1 MNPIFLFTPYQ
12 GRIVGPIAYVMGKIM
27 NVIFNMIDQIPFIKS
42 GQIGLAIIGFTIVM
56 NIAMLPLTIRQQ
68 KFAKLQA
75 RMQPE
80 MKAIQD
86 KYKGRKDQEASIMM
100 NEEIKAL
107 YTKYGV
113 SQTGSCVQLLIQLP
127 IMLSLYRVIYAMPA
141 YVDKIREVYLNAE
154 GTSII
159 SKLTSSLEN
168 FNITNNIIQKLS
180 SFNMYSRQF
189 NAFSEEGFSLTESLE
204 TVQNSFIDVLNR
216 ASSLDWEVFRVG
228 ISEKIGGVND
238 LIAGAKNTID
248 GYNSFFGLNIGNSPW
263 YYLQNKFL
271 SSDPLS
277 KYDLTGIDTS
287 SITVPQISMG
297 IVIAAILVPV
307 LAAVTQIINVK
318 LMPTSRNQGGRVN
331 PDDQAA
337 QMTQSMNTMN
347 KVMPIMSAYFCFSFP
362 IGIGLYWIAGSV
374 VRSVEQIFVNRYID
388 RMDIDAQIAKNEEKY
403 KEKLEK
409 SKEKTAQMAQAAQLN
424 TRNLKSGDW
433 FKSLYTEEEK
443 EKALA
448 EVNALYENEHIDPD
462 SLFAKANMVREYN
475 NRDLKKSKEARM
487 SEKAQQEEEAAPEE
501 MKEEAPLEEAATS
514 EEVASEQED
523 NA

>member
-1 MNPIFLFTPYQ
+1 
-12 GRIVGPIAYVMGKIM
+12 MGKIM
-27 NVIFNMIDQIPFIKS
+27 DIIFNLIDKIPFVNS
-42 GQIGLAIIGFTIVM
+42 GQIALAIIGFTIVM

-86 KYKGRKDQEASIMM
+86 KYKGRRDQEASMMM
-100 NEEIKAL
+100 NEEMKAL

-127 IMLSLYRVIYAMPA
+127 IMLALYRVIYAMPA
-141 YVDKIREVYLNAE
+141 YVEKIRSVYLGAE
-154 GTSII
+154 GTSLIG
-159 SKLTSSLEN
+159 KLTSSMEN
-168 FNITNNIIQKLS
+168 FSVSNEIIQKLS

-189 NAFSEEGFSLTESLE
+189 SAFSEEGFSLTDSLA

-216 ASSLDWEVFRVG
+216 ASTLDWEVFRVA
-228 ISEKIGGVND
+228 INEKIAGMND
-238 LIAGAKNTID
+238 LILNAEDAIER
-248 GYNSFFGLNIGNSPW
+248 YNSFFGLNVGNSPW

-277 KYDLTGIDTS
+277 KYDIPGVNLSG
-287 SITVPQISMG
+287 ITVPQISMG
-297 IVIAAILVPV
+297 VVIAAILVPV

-318 LMPTSRNQGGRVN
+318 LMPTARNQGGRVN

-337 QMTQSMNTMN
+337 QMAQSMNTMN
-347 KVMPIMSAYFCFSFP
+347 KIMPIMSAYFCFTFP

-374 VRSVEQIFVNRYID
+374 VRSIEQVFVNRYID

-409 SKEKTAQMAQAAQLN
+409 SREKTAQMGQAAQMN

-433 FKSLYTEEEK
+433 FKSLYTDEEK

-448 EVNALYENEHIDPD
+448 EVNALYENEHINPD
-462 SLFAKANMVREYN
+462 SLFAKANLVREYN
-475 NRDLKKSKEARM
+475 NRDLKKTRSAKQE
-487 SEKAQQEEEAAPEE
+487 EKAEAANEAA
-501 MKEEAPLEEAATS
+501 KEESVEES
-514 EEVASEQED
+514 NEQEGE
-523 NA
+523 A